1 MEVRTMCMMLFNLP
15 GKAIGMVPRLF
26 TDIRSI
32 TIFGVPV
39 PIIVTLYLNG
49 SLEKAIELVKSV
61 F

>member
-1 MEVRTMCMMLFNLP
+1 MCMMLFNLP